1 MLVKVVMVL
10 VIILAIRHLVTSHVK
25 EWIGE
30 KQRTR
35 RFEKANDGDWHGGE
49 EVEAGPR
56 RLGGGDI
63 DPGKGEGEEVDELER
78 HIHEEKDDT
87 PPQRIDVEKDDNT
100 PLILLWNNYQGDKS
114 GLYNK
119 IFHR

>member
-1 MLVKVVMVL
+1 MRVLVKVVMVL

-25 EWIGE
+25 DRIRE

-56 RLGGGDI
+56 RLDI
-63 DPGKGEGEEVDELER
+63 DPGKGEGEEVDESER
-78 HIHEEKDDT
+78 QIDEERDDT